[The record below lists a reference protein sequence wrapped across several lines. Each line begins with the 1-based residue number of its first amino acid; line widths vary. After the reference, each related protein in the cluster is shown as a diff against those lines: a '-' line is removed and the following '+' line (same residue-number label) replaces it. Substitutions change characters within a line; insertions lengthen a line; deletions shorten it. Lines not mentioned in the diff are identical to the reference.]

1 MVSITPSTSPACTRA
16 PSSAAK
22 VSTLPEASALTV
34 TSVASNV
41 PVASKSFL
49 LPHDVA
55 QSATTVNTVRPAINS
70 LLDRFTVRP
79 QLTLLLDLFAF
90 ISVVYCVFQFV
101 CFLQQFYLMKRLR
114 RLRCAFIGNGLQQ
127 FGRADSAVFVLGF
140 CRLAH
145 RPS

>member
-41 PVASKSFL
+41 PVASKSFF
-49 LPHDVA
+49 
-55 QSATTVNTVRPAINS
+55 S
-70 LLDRFTVRP
+70 P
-79 QLTLLLDLFAF
+79 QLASNNEQGIRNKEKMFAF